1 MNREMF
7 RIMIQVSGAFLA
19 IYGFAVL
26 LDTPKKYLFHA
37 GGVGA
42 AGGLVVARSLYG

>member
-42 AGGLVVARSLYG
+42 AG

>member
-26 LDTPKKYLFHA
+26 LDTPKSICFMQ
-37 GGVGA
+37 GV
-42 AGGLVVARSLYG
+42 LVRQEDWCI

>member
-37 GGVGA
+37 GVS
-42 AGGLVVARSLYG
+42 VRQEDWCI

>member
-19 IYGFAVL
+19 IFGFAVL
-26 LDTPKKYLFHA
+26 QKKKKKYLFHH
-37 GGVGA
+37 
-42 AGGLVVARSLYG
+42 